1 MAPDMAHGVMNTFAV
16 RRSLRV
22 KIGLLITGLV
32 ALSVLLLGGVLLY
45 GEQRALSR
53 EMTKRGLAI
62 AQNLSASARNAVLTR
77 DEPTLNLLLADAM
90 RQADVEYLVVT
101 DRGGRVLAHTDVTRI
116 GLPYA
121 RPKGL
126 TAARDQ
132 TSIQTYTAPSGTRV
146 VDFAVPLTFRAT
158 AIGALY
164 LGFSQRSIEAAIAE
178 ARLQT
183 IGISLVIALVG
194 VAGASLLAAG
204 MARPI
209 RRLVAATQDVTEGR
223 FDVSLAVRS
232 EDEIGLLTHSF
243 NRMTQSL
250 REKELIKRAFGRY
263 VARQVAEQ
271 LLRDPEHLVLS
282 GSRREVTVVF
292 CDIRGFTAMAERL
305 TPEEVVQLVNDF
317 YNLMI
322 DATFHHEGTLDKFLG
337 DAVMAVFGAP
347 VQHGDHSLRAV
358 RTALA
363 MRAAVDQLSRRR
375 IAAGNEAVA
384 VGIGVST
391 GEAVAGTVG
400 TEDRMEYTVIGDSVN
415 LAARLESRAKPMQI
429 LVNERTYRAV
439 STAVEARP
447 LGRYRF
453 KGKGEEV
460 EVYEV
465 LSLR

>member
-1 MAPDMAHGVMNTFAV
+1 VTWRKVVDAV
-16 RRSLRV
+16 GFRASLGV

-45 GEQRALSR
+45 GEQRALRR

-62 AQNLSASARNAVLTR
+62 ARNLGASVRNAVLTR
-77 DEPTLNLLLADAM
+77 DEPTLNLLLADSM
-90 RQADVEYLVVT
+90 RQPDIEYVVVT
-101 DRGGRVLAHTDVTRI
+101 DRAGRVLAHPDVTRI
-116 GLPYA
+116 GFPYV
-121 RPKGL
+121 RPQGL
-126 TAARDQ
+126 AATGDQ
-132 TSIQTYTAPSGTRV
+132 TTIQTYTAPSGTSV
-146 VDFAVPLTFRAT
+146 MDFAVPLTFRGT

-164 LGFSQRSIEAAIAE
+164 LGFGQRPIEAAIAR

-183 IGISLVIALVG
+183 IGISLLIALVG
-194 VAGASLLAAG
+194 VGGASLLAAG
-204 MARPI
+204 MVRPI
-209 RRLVAATQDVTEGR
+209 RRLVAATQDIAQGR
-223 FDVSLAVRS
+223 LDVSLAVRS
-232 EDEIGLLTHSF
+232 QDEIGLLTHSF
-243 NRMTQSL
+243 NAMTRSL

-263 VARQVAEQ
+263 VAREVAEQ
-271 LLRDPEHLVLS
+271 LLKDPEHLMLS
-282 GSRREVTVVF
+282 GDRREVTVVF
-292 CDIRGFTAMAERL
+292 CDIRGFTALAERMV
-305 TPEEVVQLVNDF
+305 PEQIVQLVNDF

-347 VQHGDHSLRAV
+347 IPHTDHSLRAV

-363 MRAAVDQLSRRR
+363 MRAAVEQFSRRR
-375 IAAGNEAVA
+375 IAGGGEPVS

-391 GEAVAGTVG
+391 GEAIAGTVG

-439 STAVEARP
+439 EAAVDARP
-447 LGRYRF
+447 LGRVRV
-453 KGKGEEV
+453 KGKGAQV

-465 LSLR
+465 LGLR